1 MEKLKFEIRQSEI
14 DNKGAFATEDIP
26 KGTRVAEYV
35 GEKINSE
42 EAERRETIN
51 DEKGVTY
58 IFCLDEEYCIDGA
71 VGGNDS
77 RFINHSCEPNCD
89 YAIEDGRIFYYANRD
104 IKKGEELTI
113 DYDYDADSKREIC
126 LCKSKNCRGF
136 INGSKEEN

>member
-1 MEKLKFEIRQSEI
+1 MEKLKFEIRQSKI
-14 DNKGAFATEDIP
+14 DNRGAFATEDIP
-26 KGTRVAEYV
+26 KGTKIVEYI
-35 GEKINSE
+35 GEKIDNE
-42 EAERRETIN
+42 EAERREAIN

-58 IFCLDEEYCIDGA
+58 IFCLDDNSFIDGA

-89 YAIEDGRIFYYANRD
+89 YLIEDGRIFYYANRD

-126 LCKSKNCRGF
+126 LCKSINCRGF
-136 INGSKEEN
+136 INGSEAN